1 MIQAI
6 LALPLQH
13 GQRRANVVRLVEQG
27 PLQMYAFVFFQMLS
41 SYTIPLR
48 KHTEASTHTHRRL
61 VLWETGAFGATKVEH
76 AAHTSNQRIVN
87 LAVQSRKGNQVGIHS
102 QRTVLLDTRR
112 NVPGSRAMVE
122 DFFFFQGAFLL
133 FVLGLCTMEVQVTRS
148 LVKKPQVTV
157 ATTVM

>member
-1 MIQAI
+1 
-6 LALPLQH
+6 
-13 GQRRANVVRLVEQG
+13 
-27 PLQMYAFVFFQMLS
+27 MYAFVFFQMLS

-102 QRTVLLDTRR
+102 QRTVLLDTRG
-112 NVPGSRAMVE
+112 NVSESRAV
-122 DFFFFQGAFLL
+122 F
-133 FVLGLCTMEVQVTRS
+133 
-148 LVKKPQVTV
+148 
-157 ATTVM
+157 